1 MTPTT
6 PRLGWLRHTGTA
18 LCAAL
23 IAALLLAAAFPGLF
37 GDTDPL
43 RSSMPESLQAP
54 SARHWFG
61 TDLLGRDVF
70 ARVVHGARYSLL
82 LGVAAMLISL
92 VLGLLTGVVAGLSGR
107 RADEAVARVLDV
119 VSAFPG
125 VLLAMLVVVFTGPG
139 VFNIAVAIGISGVP
153 KFARV
158 IRAQTRSVKDAGYVT
173 HARVQ
178 GRGRGWILARHIAP
192 NVLVAVP
199 VIATIDIGTSIVAV
213 SGLSFLGLGPQPP
226 VPEWGVMLSEGRDI
240 LRTAWWAG
248 LFPGLSMTATVIAF
262 TVVGR
267 RLQLLLEGRTP

>member
-1 MTPTT
+1 MTPR
-6 PRLGWLRHTGTA
+6 PGVLRHTGTA

-23 IAALLLAAAFPGLF
+23 IAVLLLAAAFPGLF

-54 SARHWFG
+54 STRHWFG

-92 VLGLLTGVVAGLSGR
+92 VLGLLTGVLAGLSGR
-107 RADEAVARVLDV
+107 LADEAVARVLDV

-158 IRAQTRSVKDAGYVT
+158 IRAQTRAVKDAGYVT
-173 HARVQ
+173 HAVVQ
-178 GRGRGWILARHIAP
+178 GRGRGWILTRHITP

-248 LFPGLSMTATVIAF
+248 LFPGLAMTATVIAF
-262 TVVGR
+262 TIVGR
-267 RLQLLLEGRTP
+267 RLQLLLEGRTS